1 MLKPWIDDQIVRKSP
16 SSRRASDTET
26 LYHGERQKLVYDD
39 EMSPNSKVKSCSE
52 PNVMTTDIAPSDP
65 QLPSTAPTAT
75 LGPKQSDPPRYIHSN
90 AHGVA

>member
-1 MLKPWIDDQIVRKSP
+1 MLKPWIDHQIVRKSP

-26 LYHGERQKLVYDD
+26 LYHGERQKLVHDD

-65 QLPSTAPTAT
+65 QL
-75 LGPKQSDPPRYIHSN
+75 GPKQSDPPRYIHSN